1 MNFSDKLKKLRSQS
15 NLTQND
21 FAKKIGV
28 SLRTYKAY
36 ELGERKPRKHDIYL
50 KIADIYDLDLN
61 SLITD
66 GEDLKNL
73 SPIENDDKDTD
84 TIIKEML
91 GLFSGGKLDLE
102 DKKAVLDSL
111 EEAYYIAK
119 MKEEKNE

>member
-1 MNFSDKLKKLRSQS
+1 MNFSDKLKKLRNKSQ
-15 NLTQND
+15 LTQNE
-21 FAKKIGV
+21 FANKIGV

-36 ELGERKPRKHDIYL
+36 ELGERRPRKHDIYL

-66 GEDLKNL
+66 GEDLKTL
-73 SPIENDDKDTD
+73 SHIENNDKDAD
-84 TIIKEML
+84 VIIKEML

>member
-1 MNFSDKLKKLRSQS
+1 MNFSDKLKKLRIQS

-36 ELGERKPRKHDIYL
+36 ELGERRPRKHDIYL

-73 SPIENDDKDTD
+73 NPIENDDKDTD

>member
-15 NLTQND
+15 QLTQSD
-21 FAKKIGV
+21 FANKIGV

-36 ELGERKPRKHDIYL
+36 ELGERRPRKHDIYL

-66 GEDLKNL
+66 GEDLKTL
-73 SPIENDDKDTD
+73 SHIENNDKDAD
-84 TIIKEML
+84 VIIKEML

>member
-1 MNFSDKLKKLRSQS
+1 MNFSDKLKKLRIQS

-21 FAKKIGV
+21 SAKKIGV

-36 ELGERKPRKHDIYL
+36 ELGERRPRKHDIYL

-73 SPIENDDKDTD
+73 NPIENDDKDTD

>member
-36 ELGERKPRKHDIYL
+36 ELGERRPRKHDIYL

>member
-1 MNFSDKLKKLRSQS
+1 MNFSDKLKKLRIQS

-36 ELGERKPRKHDIYL
+36 ELGERRPRKHDIYL

>member
-15 NLTQND
+15 QLTQSD
-21 FAKKIGV
+21 FANKIGV

-36 ELGERKPRKHDIYL
+36 ELGERRPRKHDIYL

-66 GEDLKNL
+66 GEDLKTL
-73 SPIENDDKDTD
+73 SHIENDYKDAD
-84 TIIKEML
+84 VIIKEML

-119 MKEEKNE
+119 MKEENNE

>member
-1 MNFSDKLKKLRSQS
+1 MNFAEKLKKLRDQS
-15 NLTQND
+15 RLTQSE
-21 FAKKIGV
+21 FASEIGV

-36 ELGERKPRKHDIYL
+36 ELGERRPRKHDIYL
-50 KIADIYDLDLN
+50 KIADIYNLDLN

-66 GEDLKNL
+66 GEDLKTL
-73 SPIENDDKDTD
+73 SHIKNNDKDSD
-84 TIIKEML
+84 VIIKEML

>member
-1 MNFSDKLKKLRSQS
+1 MNFAEKLKKLRDQS
-15 NLTQND
+15 RLTQSE
-21 FAKKIGV
+21 FASEIGV

-36 ELGERKPRKHDIYL
+36 ELGERRPRKHDIYL

-66 GEDLKNL
+66 GEDLKTL
-73 SPIENDDKDTD
+73 SHIENNDKDAD
-84 TIIKEML
+84 VIIKEML

>member
-36 ELGERKPRKHDIYL
+36 ELGERRPRKHDIYL

-73 SPIENDDKDTD
+73 NPIENDDKDTD

>member
-1 MNFSDKLKKLRSQS
+1 MNFAEKLKKLRDQS
-15 NLTQND
+15 RLTQSE
-21 FAKKIGV
+21 FAIEIGV

-36 ELGERKPRKHDIYL
+36 ELGERRPRKHDIYL

-66 GEDLKNL
+66 GEDLKTL
-73 SPIENDDKDTD
+73 SHIENNDKDAD
-84 TIIKEML
+84 VIIKEML

>member
-1 MNFSDKLKKLRSQS
+1 MNFAEKLKKLRDQSQ
-15 NLTQND
+15 LTQSE
-21 FAKKIGV
+21 FAIEIGV

-36 ELGERKPRKHDIYL
+36 ELGERRPRKHDIYL

-66 GEDLKNL
+66 GEDLKTL
-73 SPIENDDKDTD
+73 SHIENNDKDAD
-84 TIIKEML
+84 VIIKEML

>member
-15 NLTQND
+15 QLTQSD
-21 FAKKIGV
+21 FANKIGV

-36 ELGERKPRKHDIYL
+36 ELGERRPRKHDIYL

-66 GEDLKNL
+66 GEDLKTL
-73 SPIENDDKDTD
+73 SHIENDYKDAD
-84 TIIKEML
+84 VIIMEML

-119 MKEEKNE
+119 MKEENNE